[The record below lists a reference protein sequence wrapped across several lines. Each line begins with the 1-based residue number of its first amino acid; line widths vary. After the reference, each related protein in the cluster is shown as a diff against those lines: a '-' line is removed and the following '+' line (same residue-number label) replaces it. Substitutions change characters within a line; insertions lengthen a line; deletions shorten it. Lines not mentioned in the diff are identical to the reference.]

1 MCWTP
6 DSEYE
11 GSSDERQWLSAG
23 YAWHSRP
30 RTTTLSSNLRNAGA
44 MSQDE
49 RRLFPVRR
57 DLEHLTSK
65 LPREPRD
72 DPPRSLLAEC
82 SARYSFC
89 LEESTAAMIF
99 HEFLAPSARR
109 VSHLCQRVDRTLE
122 RRVQRFRIQTAA
134 AMITRHTNMSNARAC
149 FSLWPAV
156 GPSVRQQMAK
166 TWSAS
171 RHTI

>member
-1 MCWTP
+1 M
-6 DSEYE
+6 
-11 GSSDERQWLSAG
+11 GGDERQWLSAG